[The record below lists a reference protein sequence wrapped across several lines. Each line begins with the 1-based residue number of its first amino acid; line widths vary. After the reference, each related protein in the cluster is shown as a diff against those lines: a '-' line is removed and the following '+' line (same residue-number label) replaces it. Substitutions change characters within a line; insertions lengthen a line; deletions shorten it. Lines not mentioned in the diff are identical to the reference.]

1 MLKLQSYILVQIAKA
16 VIFAT
21 VTIVLVASSLYSQRY
36 FTEVVEYG
44 VPFTVFLWLILCT
57 MPLLMVVVIPVTLCA
72 GIIFV
77 YAKMSADNEI
87 VALRACGIGQF
98 TLLLPALV
106 VGIAATAASYS
117 MTLYFIPVST
127 QTLRVL
133 QSQIMDMGLEP
144 LLRERTF
151 NTFGPSLTLYFR
163 SRSPDGAMQGVL
175 IQDNRNASASVAI
188 VADSAT
194 ITRSG
199 EVYAIRFRNGNL
211 QQRERDSGGISA
223 VYFDSYVL
231 EINIAQIFPRA
242 AAARPSVWEYH
253 LRDLFDPPPELRND
267 PEQINE
273 MLAEG
278 NQRLASPLMCLTIV
292 LVVGATMF
300 IGQYRRHGDRLR
312 FVLIGAFV
320 AALLI
325 AYQVTIIAAAH
336 RPILLP
342 LIHLMVWIP
351 ATLSLTAL
359 YLSNWTAHGGLLAV
373 WLRRRRVPVGDEAGA

>member
-44 VPFTVFLWLILCT
+44 VPFTVFLSLIFCT

-72 GIIFV
+72 GIIFI
-77 YAKMSADNEI
+77 YSKMSADNEI
-87 VALRACGIGQF
+87 IALRSCGIGQF

-106 VGIAATAASYS
+106 VGAAATATGYS
-117 MTLYFIPVST
+117 MTLYFVPAST

-133 QSQIMDMGLEP
+133 QSQMMDMGLEP

-163 SRSPDGAMQGVL
+163 SRGPDGGMHGVL
-175 IQDNRNASASVAI
+175 IQDNRNPAASVAI

-199 EVYAIRFRNGNL
+199 DIYAIRFRNGNL

-231 EINIAQIFPRA
+231 AINIAQIFPRA
-242 AAARPSVWEYH
+242 AAARPSIWEYQLH
-253 LRDLFDPPPELRND
+253 ELFDPPPNVGDD
-267 PEQINE
+267 PERRSE

-292 LVVGATMF
+292 LVIGATMF
-300 IGQYRRHGDRLR
+300 TGQHRRRGDRLR
-312 FVLIGAFV
+312 FVTIGALV
-320 AALLI
+320 AVLLI

-336 RPILLP
+336 SSFLLP
-342 LIHLMVWIP
+342 LIHLMVWVP
-351 ATLSLTAL
+351 AALSLTAL
-359 YLSNWTAHGGLLAV
+359 WLSNRTAQGGSLLV
-373 WLRRRRVPVGDEAGA
+373 WLKRRRALAQRGASA